1 VSDTTRA
8 EGLGAMAW
16 VEDRFGKQ
24 VSSRT
29 WLTVARI
36 LKKMGA
42 G

>member
-1 VSDTTRA
+1 
-8 EGLGAMAW
+8 MAW

-36 LKKMGA
+36 LKKMGGA
-42 G
+42 

>member
-1 VSDTTRA
+1 
-8 EGLGAMAW
+8 MAW
-16 VEDRFGKQ
+16 VEDRFWKQ